1 MPSGSRF
8 PTACRI
14 EDLEIADLIVAVNEA
29 EHRALLEGRFAGW
42 QDRVTYWHV
51 SDIDFVQAD
60 EATGQIDSM
69 VRDLISKLPYHGVIA
84 CMAKSQR

>member
-51 SDIDFVQAD
+51 SDIDFVQPA
-60 EATGQIDSM
+60 EATAQIDSM
-69 VRDLISKLPYHGVIA
+69 VRNLISKLSDHGVVT
-84 CMAKSQR
+84 CMVNSQR